1 MIAFSFKLTVNAT
14 TTEFI
19 TVFSLCL
26 PMQIMSDFFSLCMN
40 PAFQTIIFFI

>member
-14 TTEFI
+14 TSEFI

-26 PMQIMSDFFSLCMN
+26 PLQITADFFSLCMN